1 MMLNSGFYTNFDN
14 FSMIYES
21 IVGADSSA
29 ILLHNLLSFIR
40 CDYSNKRDR
49 PMLSLSSLVM
59 ITFVQRM
66 PIECP

>member
-40 CDYSNKRDR
+40 CDHSNKRDC
-49 PMLSLSSLVM
+49 PMLIYAYWLVS
-59 ITFVQRM
+59 TFCLPLLR
-66 PIECP
+66 